1 MATKRQAKSRMS
13 WVARGVG
20 TFIGGL
26 WLIIAVGEVVAEP
39 LPSTF
44 EGRMM
49 AGLTV
54 GCIISTLLAWWRED
68 LGGILL
74 VVCAITLSTFAYLAA
89 GNNWP
94 MAVLVSG
101 GPFLLSGI
109 LFLMAAKWSH
119 PVER

>member
-1 MATKRQAKSRMS
+1 MATKRHAKSRMS
-13 WVARGVG
+13 WVARSVG

-26 WLIIAVGEVVAEP
+26 WLIIIVGEVVAEP

-44 EGRMM
+44 ESRMM
-49 AGLTV
+49 AGLIV
-54 GCIISTLLAWWRED
+54 GCIIITVLAWWREA

-74 VVCAITLSTFAYLAA
+74 VVCAIALSTFAYLAA
-89 GNNWP
+89 GNNRL
-94 MAVLVSG
+94 MACLVSG

>member
-1 MATKRQAKSRMS
+1 MATKKHSKSRMS

-26 WLIIAVGEVVAEP
+26 WLIIVVGEVVGGP
-39 LPSTF
+39 LPVTF
-44 EGRMM
+44 ESRMM
-49 AGLTV
+49 VGLLV
-54 GCIISTLLAWWRED
+54 GCIICTVLAWWRED

-74 VVCAITLSTFAYLAA
+74 VVCAMALSMFAYLAA
-89 GNNWP
+89 GNNRP
-94 MAVLVSG
+94 MAALVSG

-109 LFLMAAKWSH
+109 LFLMAAKWSQ